1 MASMFPSIQQYTAG
15 PQCPSMKGL
24 WSPKIRRII
33 LTQLQ
38 AAEIYEMKPAVPS
51 RIAHQRSASQ
61 SRMVAERY
69 GVSSKTVRDIWNKKT
84 WIFATMHLQN
94 KTADDMNFV
103 TKCSGQSGICEVRD
117 FLDSH
122 VEMRFNMAEYSP

>member
-1 MASMFPSIQQYTAG
+1 
-15 PQCPSMKGL
+15 MKGL

-38 AAEIYEMKPAVPS
+38 AAEIYEMKPAVSS

-103 TKCSGQSGICEVRD
+103 TKCSGQSGISEVRD